1 MTLIEKA
8 LKYRSVIEQAMQS
21 VDDSTAL
28 ETVSLF
34 PKWESGKQ
42 YAPKTRV
49 RYNGVL
55 YSVLIEHTS
64 QDDWTPDN
72 ATSLFAKV
80 LIPDANVIPD
90 WEQPDSTNPYM
101 VGDKVNYN
109 GVIYES
115 IIDNNVWSPESYPAG
130 WKEVQ

>member
-21 VDDSTAL
+21 VDDPTAL

-72 ATSLFAKV
+72 APSLFAKV
-80 LIPDANVIPD
+80 LIPDADVIPD

-101 VGDKVNYN
+101 TGDKVKYN
-109 GVIYES
+109 GVVYES
-115 IIDNNVWSPESYPAG
+115 IIDNNVWSPDSYPAG